1 MWRIILFTLW
11 TGCRR
16 EEVLRIKWSNVQL
29 GDEPRCIVRGK
40 GNKERLVPLLPP
52 ALDSMGEPK
61 DLGPVFHQFH
71 KDTVSHRFKRIS
83 RECGI
88 EDVHFHNLRHSA
100 ATQMI
105 ESGVIGDV
113 VQRILGNS
121 DYRTTQIYV
130 NLSQLTLAEE
140 MKKFKY

>member
-1 MWRIILFTLW
+1 
-11 TGCRR
+11 
-16 EEVLRIKWSNVQL
+16 
-29 GDEPRCIVRGK
+29 
-40 GNKERLVPLLPP
+40 
-52 ALDSMGEPK
+52 MGEPK
-61 DLGPVFHQFH
+61 DLGLVFHPFYP
-71 KDTVSHRFKRIS
+71 DTVSHRFKAIS

-113 VQRILGNS
+113 VQRILGHT

-130 NLSQLTLAEE
+130 NLSQATLAEE
-140 MKKFKY
+140 MKKLKY